1 MSRHTSGMAFFCP
14 SLFGSSGVKK
24 SACLR
29 SLRARGSDDGA
40 VDGSAIFGFA
50 LSSGTTSETGC
61 GSAIFKEICA
71 SQDGPAPSL
80 KKWQDSRI
88 CFPLWL
94 CTCLFWLSMLLM
106 TSMSL
111 LARLSTSLAGGDL
124 HLCLEQASDIKIDVF
139 NHHHQRFLA

>member
-1 MSRHTSGMAFFCP
+1 MSRHTSGIPFFCP

-50 LSSGTTSETGC
+50 LSSATTSETGG
-61 GSAIFKEICA
+61 GSDIFKIICA
-71 SQDGPAPSL
+71 SQDGTAPSL
-80 KKWQDSRI
+80 KKCQDSRI

-94 CTCLFWLSMLLM
+94 CSCLFWLSILLM

-111 LARLSTSLAGGDL
+111 LAHLSTSLAGGDL
-124 HLCLEQASDIKIDVF
+124 HLCLEQASDIK
-139 NHHHQRFLA
+139 